1 MDFFKP
7 ERIAQLKALS
17 HEGKPFVFDDG
28 DIRTLQFDERIVQ
41 SAMRL
46 SAPDELL
53 IPYTQ
58 AMTGF
63 LLFNPAPAHILL
75 VGLGGGSLVKYC
87 YKHLPATRLTVLE
100 IDADVIALR
109 EQFMI
114 PADDARLQVV
124 HADAR
129 SYISEMQEESTDVIL
144 LDGFDAEGAAEELN
158 TYAFFNDCRRV
169 LRENGILL
177 MNMAD
182 DMNTA
187 TAALTQGQSLFTLGR
202 LWWLKTVDGNSHL
215 AVMLKVADEVADT
228 DLRDR
233 IMQMCRQ
240 FSLELIYPRHL
251 V

>member
-7 ERIAQLKALS
+7 ERIAQLKAMS
-17 HEGKPFVFDDG
+17 HGGKPFVFDDG

-75 VGLGGGSLVKYC
+75 IGLGGGSLLKYC
-87 YKHLPATRLTVLE
+87 YRHLPATRLTVLE

-114 PADDARLQVV
+114 PADDERLQVV

-129 SYISEMQEESTDVIL
+129 SYLRQMPEASADVIL
-144 LDGFDAEGAAEELN
+144 LDGFDAEGAVAELN
-158 TYAFFNDCRRV
+158 SHAFFDDCRRV
-169 LRENGILL
+169 LRDGGVLL

-187 TAALTQGQSLFTLGR
+187 TLALTAGQSLFTLGR

-215 AVMLKVADEVADT
+215 AVMLKVADTVPDA
-228 DLRDR
+228 DLRDTMMR
-233 IMQMCRQ
+233 MCRQ

>member
-17 HEGKPFVFDDG
+17 RGGKPFVFDDG

-75 VGLGGGSLVKYC
+75 IGLGGGSLVKYC
-87 YKHLPATRLTVLE
+87 YKHLPATKLTVVE

-114 PADDARLQVV
+114 PADDERLQVV
-124 HADAR
+124 HADAGR
-129 SYISEMQEESTDVIL
+129 YLSEMQQESTDVIL
-144 LDGFDAEGAAEELN
+144 LDGFDAEGAAGELN
-158 TYAFFNDCRRV
+158 TYAFFNDCRRA

-182 DMNTA
+182 DMNIA

-202 LWWLKTVDGNSHL
+202 LWWVKTVDGNSHL
-215 AVMLKVADEVADT
+215 AVMLKVTDDVPDADS
-228 DLRDR
+228 RDR
-233 IMQMCRQ
+233 MMQMCRQ